1 MDETTQIQRLKGL
14 KMKLLGQSFR
24 ATVLLMIVCGALY
37 PAAVTAVG
45 NILFSHQAQGS
56 LVKGGNGQVL
66 GSTLIAQGFKDPKY
80 FHPRPSAAMTPDG
93 SAAQPYDA
101 AFSSASNLGPDN
113 SAEIKAMTDAAAA
126 YRLENHLSP
135 GSVVPID
142 AVTASGSGLDPDIS
156 LMNAELQAPRV
167 AESRHISLDRVKE
180 LIRKKTI
187 KPQLGFLG
195 TSRINVLM
203 INIALDNEHPAE
215 KTN

>member
-156 LMNAELQAPRV
+156 LANAYLQAPRI
-167 AESRHISLDRVKE
+167 ADTRHMSLDTVRAMIDKN
-180 LIRKKTI
+180 KTG
-187 KPQLGFLG
+187 PQLGFLG
-195 TSRINVLM
+195 TTRVNVLM

>member
-1 MDETTQIQRLKGL
+1 
-14 KMKLLGQSFR
+14 MKLLGQSFR

>member
-180 LIRKKTI
+180 LIREKTI

>member
-1 MDETTQIQRLKGL
+1 
-14 KMKLLGQSFR
+14 MKLLGQSFR

-180 LIRKKTI
+180 LIREKTI

>member
-1 MDETTQIQRLKGL
+1 
-14 KMKLLGQSFR
+14 
-24 ATVLLMIVCGALY
+24 
-37 PAAVTAVG
+37 
-45 NILFSHQAQGS
+45 
-56 LVKGGNGQVL
+56 
-66 GSTLIAQGFKDPKY
+66 
-80 FHPRPSAAMTPDG
+80 
-93 SAAQPYDA
+93 
-101 AFSSASNLGPDN
+101 N